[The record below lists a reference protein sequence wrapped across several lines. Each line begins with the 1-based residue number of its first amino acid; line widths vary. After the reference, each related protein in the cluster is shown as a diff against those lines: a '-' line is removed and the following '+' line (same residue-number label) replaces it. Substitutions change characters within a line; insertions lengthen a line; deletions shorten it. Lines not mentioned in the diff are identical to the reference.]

1 MSGNHK
7 EDIEKLVH
15 VPSLWKG
22 TTGNWIDDKSFKNT
36 LRDGRKA
43 NVGGTHGG
51 TPQCVF

>member
-15 VPSLWKG
+15 LPRLWKG
-22 TTGNWIDDKSFKNT
+22 TTGNWIDDKSFKNI

-51 TPQCVF
+51 TAQCVF